1 MGEAGCIAGALRRR
15 AAASAAKPITYRGEG
30 LGLVFI
36 KGSEEW
42 KPDWQRHKGSVY
54 FGVPD
59 KALVDDD
66 VYIDNRPL
74 ITQLPE
80 RSFFQRGS

>member
-1 MGEAGCIAGALRRR
+1 VYRERVTPPRGGVDGQ
-15 AAASAAKPITYRGEG
+15 PITYRGEG

-59 KALVDDD
+59 TALFDDD
-66 VYIDNRPL
+66 VYIDSGPL
-74 ITQLPE
+74 ITPLPE